1 MTIEDFCTEYAVPR
15 TRTTRSIRA
24 LANEVLAREVGVSD
38 GEVNSL
44 DLTEHHLGPTVQ
56 NGVRIEKPA
65 GHERFSY
72 EVTHPEELFRW
83 LVKRHGHDLLRSN
96 EIEQLLDCAE
106 FLLDVI
112 DGEANWSLEPK
123 GSYRRERR
131 DKDEIA
137 EDLKA
142 ILRKVGRA

>member
-15 TRTTRSIRA
+15 TRTTRSVRA
-24 LANEVLAREVGVSD
+24 LAEQVLAREVGVSD

-44 DLTEHHLGPTVQ
+44 DLTEHHLGLTVQ

-83 LVKRHGHDLLRSN
+83 LVERHGHDLLRST

-112 DGEANWSLEPK
+112 EGEANWRLELK
-123 GSYRRERR
+123 AGHRR
-131 DKDEIA
+131 DRRDTDEIA

-142 ILRKVGRA
+142 VLRKVGRA

>member
-1 MTIEDFCTEYAVPR
+1 MTIQDFCTEYAVPR
-15 TRTTRSIRA
+15 TRTTRSVRA
-24 LANEVLAREVGVSD
+24 LAEEALAREADVSA
-38 GEVNSL
+38 GEVKSL

-72 EVTHPEELFRW
+72 EVTQPEELFRW
-83 LVKRHGHDLLRSN
+83 LVERHGHDLLRST

-112 DGEANWSLEPK
+112 EGEANWRLQPK
-123 GSYRRERR
+123 AGHRRDQR

-142 ILRKVGRA
+142 LLRKVGRA